1 MSKLYHLESMS
12 LEELE
17 REFDRLDQERRLRAV
32 ARRQGHRL
40 AGTAGKLGQADI
52 DPDHCDLWSPRR
64 AAR

>member
-12 LEELE
+12 VDDLE

-32 ARRQGHRL
+32 AERQARRL
-40 AGTAGKLGQADI
+40 AGTAGELGQADL

-64 AAR
+64 ATR